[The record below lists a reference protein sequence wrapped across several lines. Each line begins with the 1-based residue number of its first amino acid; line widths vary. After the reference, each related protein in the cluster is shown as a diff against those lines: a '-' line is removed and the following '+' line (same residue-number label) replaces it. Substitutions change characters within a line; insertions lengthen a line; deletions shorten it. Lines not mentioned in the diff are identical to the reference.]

1 MSNFSYILSANPDYF
16 FQSRASN
23 IRELWEGQKSI
34 PEASSPP
41 APISFPASSQ
51 HAHPTPPLPPPFF
64 ITYLVQICWT
74 KSIAGFSFFILGIAN
89 SPGVKIGFFSLFCF
103 VSSAIF
109 NTVNEDSEETLI
121 YGLTTDYFLTTEVI
135 VLIVEN
141 LEINTYFFKKRK
153 DNTSY
158 AETQK

>member
-1 MSNFSYILSANPDYF
+1 MLPTFV
-16 FQSRASN
+16 
-23 IRELWEGQKSI
+23 
-34 PEASSPP
+34 
-41 APISFPASSQ
+41 SFEKDRRVYLR
-51 HAHPTPPLPPPFF
+51 PPLLRLPSPSLHPPSMLTPLPHCPLPFF

-89 SPGVKIGFFSLFCF
+89 SPGVKIGVFSLFCF

-121 YGLTTDYFLTTEVI
+121 YGLTIDYFLTTEVI

-141 LEINTYFFKKRK
+141 LEIHTYFFKKRK